1 MSEGSNPAALPA
13 RSVAQS
19 AVREQ
24 VYMIFPNDLN
34 SNETVFGGLIMAHM
48 DRYAAVVAD
57 RHAGGVC
64 VTASVDAVHFMA
76 PARKGDVLVFAVSV
90 NRAWN
95 TSMEVGV
102 RVEAEKIGTIERRHI
117 LSAYLTFV
125 AVDESGKPRP
135 VAPLAPETEIEKL
148 RFAEAQFRR
157 NARLKH
163 AEDIKALRAA
173 TPADQP
179 R

>member
-1 MSEGSNPAALPA
+1 MSAATATP
-13 RSVAQS
+13 RSVSFS

-102 RVEAEKIGTIERRHI
+102 RVEAECIGKTDRRHI

-125 AVDESGKPRP
+125 AVDAQGKPRSVP
-135 VAPLAPETEIEKL
+135 TLLAETDTERR
-148 RFAEAQFRR
+148 RFEEAQFRR

-173 TPADQP
+173 

>member
-1 MSEGSNPAALPA
+1 MSEGSSAAA
-13 RSVAQS
+13 SRTVAFS

-102 RVEAEKIGTIERRHI
+102 RVEAECIGTTERRHI

-125 AVDESGKPRP
+125 AVDSEGKPRA
-135 VAPLAPETEIEKL
+135 VLPLLPETEIEQQ
-148 RFAEAQFRR
+148 RFEEAQFRR
-157 NARLKH
+157 NARLRH
-163 AEDIKALRAA
+163 AEDIKALRRSK
-173 TPADQP
+173 DQALA
-179 R
+179 

>member
-1 MSEGSNPAALPA
+1 MSTPGVGRTVAYS
-13 RSVAQS
+13 SVH
-19 AVREQ
+19 EQ
-24 VYMIFPNDLN
+24 VYMVFPNDLN

-76 PARKGDVLVFAVSV
+76 PARKGDVLVFAASV

-95 TSMEVGV
+95 TSLEVGV
-102 RVEAEKIGTIERRHI
+102 RVEAESIGSKDRRHI

-125 AVDESGKPRP
+125 AVDPQGKPRAVP
-135 VAPLAPETEIEKL
+135 TLLPESVLEKL
-148 RFAEAQFRR
+148 RFEEAQFRR
-157 NARLKH
+157 DTRLRH
-163 AEDIKALRAA
+163 AEEIKALRAA
-173 TPADQP
+173 QP

>member
-1 MSEGSNPAALPA
+1 MSEASPS
-13 RSVAQS
+13 RTVAFS

-76 PARKGDVLVFAVSV
+76 PARKGDVLVFASSV
-90 NRAWN
+90 NRAWK

-102 RVEAEKIGTIERRHI
+102 RVEAECIGTTDRRHI

-125 AVDESGKPRP
+125 AVDAAGKPRAVP
-135 VAPLAPETEIEKL
+135 PLQPETAIEQQ
-148 RFAEAQFRR
+148 RFEEAQFRR

-173 TPADQP
+173 QAAK
-179 R
+179 

>member
-1 MSEGSNPAALPA
+1 MSAMTLPA
-13 RSVAQS
+13 SRTVSFS

-102 RVEAEKIGTIERRHI
+102 RVEAECIGSTERRHI

-125 AVDESGKPRP
+125 AVDAQGKPRP
-135 VAPLAPETEIEKL
+135 VPTLVRETEIEHQ
-148 RFAEAQFRR
+148 RFEEAQFRR

-163 AEDIKALRAA
+163 AEDIKALRA
-173 TPADQP
+173 
-179 R
+179 RG

>member
-1 MSEGSNPAALPA
+1 MSDAVNALAP
-13 RSVAQS
+13 RTVSFS

-90 NRAWN
+90 NRAWR
-95 TSMEVGV
+95 TSMEIGV
-102 RVEAEKIGTIERRHI
+102 RVEAECIGDTQRRHI

-125 AVDESGKPRP
+125 AVDAQGKPKP
-135 VAPLAPETEIEKL
+135 VPSLVTETESEQR
-148 RFAEAQFRR
+148 RFEEAQVRR
-157 NARLKH
+157 DARLKH
-163 AEDIKALRAA
+163 AEDIKALRAS
-173 TPADQP
+173 D
-179 R
+179 

>member
-1 MSEGSNPAALPA
+1 MTDRALPA
-13 RSVAQS
+13 ARTVAYS

-64 VTASVDAVHFMA
+64 VTASVDAVHFLA
-76 PARKGDVLVFAVSV
+76 PASKGDVLVFAASV

-102 RVEAEKIGTIERRHI
+102 RVEAERIGSTERRRI

-125 AVDESGKPRP
+125 AVDADGRPRRVP
-135 VAPLAPETEIEKL
+135 PLATEGAVEAR
-148 RFAEAQFRR
+148 RFAEADFRR
-157 NARLKH
+157 SARLKH
-163 AEDIKALRAA
+163 AEDIKSLRSATASAA
-173 TPADQP
+173 S